1 MESPRILSLA
11 YIMLPEIQ
19 RFRGVVKT
27 SNTSH
32 AAGPTRRR
40 KWRVVIKPQE
50 AAEGVGRG
58 PEGAPHNKCRLPGG
72 ARLPALILAL
82 LAGIP
87 TLTHAAVGGNI
98 SGTVKDRSGAVI
110 PEAAVTAAN
119 LDTGVRQTIATNGA
133 GVFSFPGLPVGH
145 YDVDIDSAGFKPY
158 RRAGMTVDVNS
169 ALRVDAVLDVGES
182 SETVTVKESLVQAE
196 TASTQL
202 GDVIT
207 AANVVAL
214 PLNGRSYTDLLA
226 LQPGVVPVT
235 TITALTVQ
243 GLGQSVFSPSGDLNP
258 GTLSINGQR
267 ESANGFM
274 INGAD
279 AEEAGSM
286 AAAIVPNLDSIAE
299 FRILSDNF
307 DAEYGKYTGG
317 QINVITK
324 SGANQFHGDAFEF
337 LRNTDLDA
345 RNFFSPTRATFI
357 QNQFGGTAGGP
368 IVRNKVF
375 FFSDYQGTRQIQGT
389 DTGLIPVPSLA
400 DRTGN
405 LSDQSS
411 LLTGTVSGP
420 YFANLLS
427 QKLGYPVTTGEPYYI
442 PGCTSPSQC
451 VLPNATIPQSAWSAP
466 AVNLLK
472 YIPAPNLPG
481 NVFSTSAYNQILN
494 DEKIGERVD
503 ANTAWGTVFGYYSLD
518 NYTEN
523 NPYPTAQ
530 GGANVPGFNG
540 LNTGLAQLAVFGNTK
555 TFGASA
561 VNEFRFGY
569 ARDANDLGKPA
580 GGLGV
585 GTASQGFVTGAGTLG
600 IVPLA
605 PQSEGVENVIFNNFT
620 IGSDPDRFYQIDN
633 NFEVSDN
640 FSKVLGY
647 HTLKAGAQAEYYQ
660 INTYPFADLNGSFN
674 FYGTETGLDFA
685 DFLLGI
691 ASQYTQNDL
700 RPFYGRNKY
709 AGLYAQDSWRVTS
722 GLTLN
727 YGLRWDR
734 IEPWYEKYNN
744 NISFIPGEQSVVF
757 PTAPTGIVYPGDPGV
772 SRTLAPAGNRDF
784 APRIGLAWS
793 PNLKPDS
800 LLGKIAGGPGKTSIR
815 AGYGMFYAAIQGE
828 TLGLIADNAPYGFT
842 YTSPAPP
849 LFTTP
854 FVDAASGN
862 VEGQRFPAQL
872 APSNVSAS
880 NPDPT
885 INFSQFEPI
894 STIPGYKTT
903 NTIPYTES
911 YMLSLQ
917 RQLGT
922 NTLLSMSYVGNQAH
936 HLLVL
941 EAANPGNPAL
951 CLSLSQPNEAAP
963 GSATCGP
970 FGEST
975 VYTTAAGQ
983 TINGTRGPLGSAF
996 GSVSYQTS
1004 IGNSNYNALEASL
1017 HHTSGPLQLF
1027 VSYTY
1032 SKSIDQA
1039 SNLGDQVDPFDPNL
1053 SRGLSSF
1060 DMRQNFVASYSY
1072 KLPFDHLL
1080 SGHMRWSEG
1089 WSISGITRFSTGL
1102 PVTFYNYEDTSLLGT
1117 QGNGI
1122 NNLAVDELEFT
1133 PGPLDLNHNPRNGQ
1147 AYFNTALFSLP
1158 PLGSP
1163 GNSGRR
1169 IFSGPGIDNY
1179 DLTLQKNLKL
1189 TESKSLD
1196 LRLEAFNAFNHAQF
1210 YGPSSVDG
1218 NISSAT
1224 FGHVVSAAAPRLLQI
1239 AAKLVF

>member
-1 MESPRILSLA
+1 MQLQTKRELGRPTLSVSSFLV
-11 YIMLPEIQ
+11 LTLLL
-19 RFRGVVKT
+19 G
-27 SNTSH
+27 
-32 AAGPTRRR
+32 
-40 KWRVVIKPQE
+40 
-50 AAEGVGRG
+50 
-58 PEGAPHNKCRLPGG
+58 LPG
-72 ARLPALILAL
+72 
-82 LAGIP
+82 
-87 TLTHAAVGGNI
+87 LTHAAVGGSI
-98 SGTVKDRSGAVI
+98 SGTVKDRSGAMV
-110 PEAAVTAAN
+110 PKATVTATN
-119 LDTGVRQTIATNGA
+119 TDTGVRQMVTTNGTGA
-133 GVFSFPGLPVGH
+133 YAFPGLPVGH
-145 YDVDIDSAGFKPY
+145 YDVDIAVAGFRPY
-158 RRAGMTVDVNS
+158 RRAGITVDVNA
-169 ALRVDAVLDVGES
+169 ALLVDAVLELGGT
-182 SETVTVKESLVQAE
+182 SETVTVKESLVQVE

-202 GDVIT
+202 GEVVT
-207 AANVVAL
+207 AANLTAV

-235 TITALTVQ
+235 TITPLTVQ
-243 GLGQSVFSPSGDLNP
+243 GLGQNVFSPSGDLNP

-279 AEEAGSM
+279 AEETGSL

-324 SGANQFHGDAFEF
+324 SGTNQLHGDVFEF
-337 LRNTDLDA
+337 LRNTDLDS
-345 RNFFSPTRATFI
+345 RNYFSPTRGTFI
-357 QNQFGGTAGGP
+357 QNQFGGTVGGP

-375 FFSDYQGTRQIQGT
+375 FFSDYQGTRQIQGA
-389 DTGLIPVPSLA
+389 DTGLIPVPSSQ

-405 LSDQSS
+405 LSDQASS
-411 LLTGTVSGP
+411 LTGTVGGP
-420 YFANLLS
+420 YWANLLS
-427 QKLGYPVTTGEPYYI
+427 QKLGYPVTAGEPYYT
-442 PGCTSPSQC
+442 PGCSSPTQC
-451 VLPNATIPQSAWSAP
+451 VLPNATISPSAWSAP
-466 AVNLLK
+466 ARSLLK

-481 NVFSTSAYNQILN
+481 NVFSTSAYNQVLN
-494 DEKIGERVD
+494 DDKTGQRVD
-503 ANTAWGTVFGYYSLD
+503 ANTRWGAMFAYYSLD

-540 LNTGLAQLAVFGNTK
+540 LNTGRAQLAVFGDTK
-555 TFGASA
+555 AFGPSA
-561 VNEFRFGY
+561 VNEFRLSY

-585 GTASQGFVTGAGTLG
+585 SAASQGFVTGAGALG

-605 PQSEGVENVIFNNFT
+605 PQSQGVENIIFNNFT
-620 IGSDPDRFYQIDN
+620 IGSDPDRFYQVNN
-633 NFEVSDN
+633 NFELSDN
-640 FSKVLGY
+640 FSKVLGH
-647 HTLKAGAQAEYYQ
+647 HTVKAGAQLEYYQ

-674 FYGTETGLDFA
+674 FFGTETGLDFA

-691 ASQYTQNDL
+691 GSQYTQNDL

-709 AGLYAQDSWRVTS
+709 AGFYAQDSWRATRS
-722 GLTLN
+722 LTLN

-744 NISFIPGEQSVVF
+744 NITLVPGEQSVVF
-757 PTAPTGIVYPGDPGV
+757 PTAPAGIVYPGDPGI
-772 SRTLAPAGNRDF
+772 SRTLAPPGNRDF
-784 APRIGLAWS
+784 APRIGLAYS
-793 PNLKPDS
+793 PDVRQDS
-800 LLGKIAGGPGKTSIR
+800 LLGKIVGGPGKTSIR
-815 AGYGMFYAAIQGE
+815 AGFGIFYAAIPGE
-828 TLGLIADNAPYGFT
+828 TLGLISDNAPYGFT

-849 LFTTP
+849 LFATP
-854 FVDAASGN
+854 FIDAATGN

-872 APSNVSAS
+872 APLNVSRS
-880 NPDPT
+880 NPDPN
-885 INFSQFEPI
+885 IDFSQFEPI
-894 STIPGYKTT
+894 SATPGYKPT

-917 RQLGT
+917 RQIGT
-922 NTLLSMSYVGNQAH
+922 NTLLTMSYVGNQAH

-951 CLSLSQPNEAAP
+951 CLSLSQPSQVAP

-975 VYTTAAGQ
+975 AYTSATGQ
-983 TINGTRGPLGSAF
+983 VINGTRGPLGPAF
-996 GSVSYQTS
+996 GSVSYQTT
-1004 IGNSNYNALEASL
+1004 IGNSNYNALQASL
-1017 HHTSGPLQLF
+1017 RHTSGPVQVF

-1032 SKSIDQA
+1032 SKSIDQS

-1060 DMRQNFVASYSY
+1060 DMRQNFVASYTW
-1072 KLPFDHLL
+1072 KPPFEHFFARK
-1080 SGHMRWSEG
+1080 RWTEG
-1089 WSISGITRFSTGL
+1089 WSISGITRYSSGL

-1122 NNLAVDELEFT
+1122 NNLAVDELQYT
-1133 PGPLDLNHNPRNGQ
+1133 PGPLALNHDPRNENP
-1147 AYFNTALFSLP
+1147 YFNTSLFSLP
-1158 PLGSP
+1158 ALGSV

-1169 IFSGPGIDNY
+1169 LFSGPGIENY
-1179 DLTLQKNLKL
+1179 DLTAQKNFRLA
-1189 TESKSLD
+1189 ESKTLQV
-1196 LRLEAFNAFNHAQF
+1196 RLEAFNAFNHAQF

-1218 NISSAT
+1218 NISSVT
-1224 FGHVVSAAAPRLLQI
+1224 FGRVVSAAAPRLLQI
-1239 AAKLVF
+1239 ALRMVF

>member
-1 MESPRILSLA
+1 VVPR
-11 YIMLPEIQ
+11 
-19 RFRGVVKT
+19 
-27 SNTSH
+27 
-32 AAGPTRRR
+32 
-40 KWRVVIKPQE
+40 
-50 AAEGVGRG
+50 
-58 PEGAPHNKCRLPGG
+58 
-72 ARLPALILAL
+72 
-82 LAGIP
+82 
-87 TLTHAAVGGNI
+87 
-98 SGTVKDRSGAVI
+98 
-110 PEAAVTAAN
+110 AAVTAAN
-119 LDTGVRQTIATNGA
+119 LETGVRQTTTTNGA
-133 GVFSFPGLPVGH
+133 GAYSFPGLPVGH
-145 YDVDIDSAGFKPY
+145 YDVDIAVPGFTPY
-158 RRAGMTVDVNS
+158 RRAGITVDVNS
-169 ALRVDAVLDVGES
+169 ALRVDAALDLGES
-182 SETVTVKESLVQAE
+182 SETVTVKESAAQVD

-226 LQPGVVPVT
+226 LQPGVIPVT
-235 TITALTVQ
+235 TITSLTVQ

-274 INGAD
+274 VNGAD
-279 AEEAGSM
+279 AEETGSL
-286 AAAIVPNLDSIAE
+286 AAAVIPNLDSIAE

-307 DAEYGKYTGG
+307 DAEFGKYTGG

-324 SGANQFHGDAFEF
+324 SGTNQFHGDAFEF

-345 RNFFSPTRATFI
+345 RNFFSPTRGTFI
-357 QNQFGGTAGGP
+357 QSQFGGTAGGP

-375 FFSDYQGTRQIQGT
+375 FFSDYQGTRQVQGT
-389 DTGLIPVPSLA
+389 ATGLIPVPSLQ

-405 LSDQSS
+405 LSDQAGS
-411 LLTGTVSGP
+411 LVGSTVSGP
-420 YFANLLS
+420 YWANLLS
-427 QKLGYPVTTGEPYYI
+427 QKLDHPVTVGECYYSC
-442 PGCTSPSQC
+442 PTSPKSPCC
-451 VLPNATIPQSAWSAP
+451 VFPDAVIPQSAWSAP
-466 AVNLLK
+466 ALALLK
-472 YIPAPNLPG
+472 YIPTPNLPG
-481 NVFSTSAYNQILN
+481 DVFSTSAYNQILN
-494 DEKIGERVD
+494 DDKIGERVE
-503 ANTAWGTVFGYYSLD
+503 ANTRGGTIFGYYSLD
-518 NYTEN
+518 NYSEN

-540 LNTGLAQLAVFGNTK
+540 LNTGRAQLAVFGDTK
-555 TFGASA
+555 TFGPSA
-561 VNEFRFGY
+561 VNEFRLSY
-569 ARDANDLGKPA
+569 TRDANDLGKPS

-585 GTASQGFVTGAGTLG
+585 STASQGFVTGAGTLG

-605 PQSEGVENVIFNNFT
+605 PQNEGVENIIFNNFT
-620 IGSDPDRFYQIDN
+620 IGSDPDQFYQVNN

-640 FSKVLGY
+640 FSKVLGN
-647 HTLKAGAQAEYYQ
+647 HTLKTGAQLAYYQ
-660 INTYPFADLNGSFN
+660 INTHPYADLNGSFN

-709 AGLYAQDSWRVTS
+709 AGLYAQDSWRLPHS
-722 GLTLN
+722 LTLN

-744 NISFIPGEQSVVF
+744 NITFVPGEQSVVF
-757 PTAPTGIVYPGDPGV
+757 PTAPTGIVYPGDPGI
-772 SRTLAPAGNRDF
+772 SRTLAPPGNRDF
-784 APRIGLAWS
+784 APRIGLAYS
-793 PNLKPDS
+793 PDAQQDS
-800 LLGKIAGGPGKTSIR
+800 LIGKITGGPGKTSIR
-815 AGYGMFYAAIQGE
+815 AGYGIFYAAIQGE
-828 TLGLIADNAPYGFT
+828 TLGLIADNAPYGYT

-849 LFTTP
+849 LFATP
-854 FVDAASGN
+854 FIDAATGN

-872 APSNVSAS
+872 APLNASAA
-880 NPDPT
+880 NPDAN

-894 STIPGYKTT
+894 STIPGYKPT

-917 RQLGT
+917 RQIGA
-922 NTLLSMSYVGNQAH
+922 NTLFNVSYVGNQAH

-951 CLSLSQPNEAAP
+951 CLSLSQPGEVAP

-970 FGEST
+970 FGENAI
-975 VYTTAAGQ
+975 YTSAAGQ
-983 TINGTRGPLGSAF
+983 TINGTRGPLGPAF

-1004 IGNSNYNALEASL
+1004 VGNSNFNAVEASL
-1017 HHTSGPLQLF
+1017 HHTSGRLQLF

-1032 SKSIDQA
+1032 SKSLDQS
-1039 SNLGDQVDPFDPNL
+1039 SNLGDQVDPLDPNL
-1053 SRGLSSF
+1053 TRGLSSF

-1072 KLPFDHLL
+1072 KLPFERL
-1080 SGHMRWSEG
+1080 SIAHKRWAEG
-1089 WSISGITRFSTGL
+1089 WSISGITRYSTGL

-1122 NNLAVDELEFT
+1122 NNLAVDELEYT
-1133 PGPLDLNHNPRNGQ
+1133 SGPLDLNHNPRNGNP
-1147 AYFNTALFSLP
+1147 YFNTSLFSLP

-1169 IFSGPGIDNY
+1169 FLSGPGIDNY
-1179 DLTLQKNLKL
+1179 DLTLQKDVKL
-1189 TESKSLD
+1189 AESKTLQ

-1210 YGPSSVDG
+1210 YGPNSVDG

-1239 AAKLVF
+1239 AAKVVF